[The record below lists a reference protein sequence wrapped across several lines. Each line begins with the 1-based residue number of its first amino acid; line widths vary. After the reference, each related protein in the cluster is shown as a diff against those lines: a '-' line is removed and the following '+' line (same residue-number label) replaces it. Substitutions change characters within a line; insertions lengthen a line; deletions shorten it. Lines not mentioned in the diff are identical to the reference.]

1 MGILR
6 LSHVDIAVP
15 DLDLASAYYTQ
26 VIGMN
31 AVPVDGADDADD
43 ADRRFFRCWDE
54 QDHHS
59 LAVRY
64 DPRVGLDRISFKVEH
79 EDDLDLLENAVTR
92 HGYRVARVTKGD
104 EVGQGESI
112 RFETPSGHEMELVH
126 DVDFV
131 GSDLGSHNP
140 APTPFGRAG
149 IAPPRMDHV
158 LVTAEEVGEASRFY
172 MDVLGF
178 RLTEQLLDGDGHQI
192 GTWMERSHSPHDL
205 AVVSGPNGGL
215 HHFAYWLD
223 SWDEVRDA
231 ADVLAHNAIQID
243 VGPTR
248 HGITRGTTI
257 YFFDPMGTRNE
268 VFTGGYRPDP
278 DFPTIT
284 WTEENVGKA
293 IFYYEGELN
302 ERFMKVHT

>member
-140 APTPFGRAG
+140 APTPYGPRRHRP
-149 IAPPRMDHV
+149 APHGPRP
-158 LVTAEEVGEASRFY
+158 
-172 MDVLGF
+172 
-178 RLTEQLLDGDGHQI
+178 GDG
-192 GTWMERSHSPHDL
+192 R
-205 AVVSGPNGGL
+205 GG
-215 HHFAYWLD
+215 
-223 SWDEVRDA
+223 R
-231 ADVLAHNAIQID
+231 
-243 VGPTR
+243 
-248 HGITRGTTI
+248 
-257 YFFDPMGTRNE
+257 
-268 VFTGGYRPDP
+268 
-278 DFPTIT
+278 
-284 WTEENVGKA
+284 
-293 IFYYEGELN
+293 
-302 ERFMKVHT
+302 

>member
-15 DLDLASAYYTQ
+15 DLDLASAYYEG
-26 VIGMN
+26 VMGM
-31 AVPVDGADDADD
+31 VPAGEDG
-43 ADRRFFRCWDE
+43 DRRFLKCWDE
-54 QDHHS
+54 TDHHS

-64 DPRVGLDRISFKVEH
+64 DPRVGLDRFSFKVEH
-79 EDDLDLLENAVTR
+79 VDDLDLLEQAVETY
-92 HGYRVARVTKGD
+92 GYRVERISRGE

-112 RFETPSGHEMELVH
+112 RFETPSGQEMELVH
-126 DVDFV
+126 DVERTGSAV
-131 GSDLGSHNP
+131 GTTNPHPRPMDLP
-140 APTPFGRAG
+140 G
-149 IAPPRMDHV
+149 IAPPRMDH
-158 LVTAEEVGEASRFY
+158 LLITAEEVGEATRFY
-172 MDVLGF
+172 REVLGF

-205 AVVSGPNGGL
+205 AVVTGTNGGL

-231 ADVLAHNAIQID
+231 ADVLAYNAIQID

-284 WTEENVGKA
+284 WTEDNIGKA

-302 ERFMKVHT
+302 DRFMKVHT